1 MFSFLVK
8 GSSIQKSAKKK
19 VGERA
24 RATGGDNSVCV
35 CVCVCV
41 CANGERERKS
51 RKRCLTLVECSYK
64 VWREFFA

>member
-35 CVCVCV
+35 CVC
-41 CANGERERKS
+41 ANGEREREKAENG
-51 RKRCLTLVECSYK
+51 V
-64 VWREFFA
+64 

>member
-19 VGERA
+19 VGESA

-35 CVCVCV
+35 CVCVR
-41 CANGERERKS
+41 ANGEREREKA
-51 RKRCLTLVECSYK
+51 ENG
-64 VWREFFA
+64 A

>member
-41 CANGERERKS
+41 CAQTEREREKAENG
-51 RKRCLTLVECSYK
+51 V
-64 VWREFFA
+64 